1 MMSWALSGL
10 HGIRA
15 EFVMIARDPDVYMT
29 SACRQFG
36 ISRKTGYKWLRR
48 YETSGMIGLED
59 RSRRPRTNP
68 LQVSG
73 EVVVA
78 LVQLHEKH
86 TSWGPK
92 KLRARLSRT
101 GDYSGQLPSLATVAR
116 LARRLGWSE
125 PKGRGRPRRAALPES
140 LSGAAQPND
149 VWTVD
154 FKGSWRTGDGRR
166 CEPLTI
172 RDLYSRYILCLRPV
186 TRCRTKEIMD
196 IFTEVFEH
204 YGLPEVIRSD
214 NGGPFAS
221 MTGPCGLTRLS
232 AWWRSLGIKLER
244 IAPGHPEQN
253 GGHERMHADIAHD
266 IEDRPAATL
275 AEEALRLE
283 RWRIEFNVE
292 RPHEA
297 LGMKTPGE
305 VYRRSSRHLA
315 DVRPYV
321 YPANLRQRHVRR
333 DGYILI
339 RGRSVYLSQ
348 ALGRRTV
355 GLEQLSEVSWR
366 AWYCDLPVIEITLA
380 DDRVLRQPADL
391 SESAASHNCNP
402 CPDNKVLPMSRS

>member
-1 MMSWALSGL
+1 
-10 HGIRA
+10 
-15 EFVMIARDPDVYMT
+15 
-29 SACRQFG
+29 
-36 ISRKTGYKWLRR
+36 
-48 YETSGMIGLED
+48 
-59 RSRRPRTNP
+59 
-68 LQVSG
+68 
-73 EVVVA
+73 
-78 LVQLHEKH
+78 
-86 TSWGPK
+86 
-92 KLRARLSRT
+92 
-101 GDYSGQLPSLATVAR
+101 
-116 LARRLGWSE
+116 
-125 PKGRGRPRRAALPES
+125 
-140 LSGAAQPND
+140 
-149 VWTVD
+149 
-154 FKGSWRTGDGRR
+154 
-166 CEPLTI
+166 
-172 RDLYSRYILCLRPV
+172 
-186 TRCRTKEIMD
+186 MD